1 MKIKINLKQCLVYHF
16 FLRRI
21 LKGQSRQN
29 WLHKQSCFRLLIETR
44 NSSHRTLKFQYS
56 IQLILF
62 QTIVIASSPNILSHP
77 IEYLK
82 GVGPQRGDL
91 LKKELAIFTFNDIL
105 HHFPYRHIDRTS
117 ITNISA
123 LSPNNDFGQVKGRLL
138 FHETIG
144 ERNSKRLVAYLKDDT
159 DTIELVWFKGIN
171 WIEKTL

>member
-91 LKKELAIFTFNDIL
+91 LKKELAIFTFKDLL
-105 HHFPYRHIDRTS
+105 HHFPYRHQDRTTVLLIGS
-117 ITNISA
+117 LNPAIEFA
-123 LSPNNDFGQVKGRLL
+123 QVKGKLL
-138 FHETIG
+138 FSETIG
-144 ERNSKRLVAYLKDDT
+144 E
-159 DTIELVWFKGIN
+159 
-171 WIEKTL
+171 